1 MNVET
6 IARRYA
12 NALADVAI
20 ESGKNEL
27 VKGELES
34 WENMIFSSRD
44 LSAAF
49 RNPTIPH
56 ASKENVLERLIEQ
69 SKPSVT
75 TANFLRVLLQ
85 NSRLTDLPAINKKLT
100 SVLEERSGIVT
111 GKVVSA
117 RKLSDEERA
126 AFEDSLRKAEGKE
139 VKLTFEIDEG
149 LIGGAVTRIGST
161 VFDGSVKT
169 QLDRLEEKMINS

>member
-12 NALADVAI
+12 NALADVAVK
-20 ESGKNEL
+20 SGKNEAI
-27 VKGELES
+27 KGELDS
-34 WENMIFSSRD
+34 WENMIFSSKD

-56 ASKENVLERLIEQ
+56 ASKESVLERLIEH
-69 SKPSVT
+69 SKPSTT
-75 TANFLRVLLQ
+75 TANFLRVLLR
-85 NSRLTDLPAINKKLT
+85 NSRLTDLPAINKKLAA
-100 SVLEERSGIVT
+100 VLEERSGVVT
-111 GKVVSA
+111 GTVVSA
-117 RKLSDEERA
+117 RKLSDEEKA

-139 VKLTFEIDEG
+139 VRLKFEVDEG